1 MGTVFF
7 LTCFPIKT
15 INSNM
20 GAGKRFLQSS
30 TGNKIQTRLEN
41 AAYASQQNS
50 KRGPRASPIFMTPEN
65 RREPRRKTHNA
76 DAIRQDGQQRLQ
88 REKQAEVEFEEE
100 DGYSNLSS
108 RKQRLSRAARFG
120 FLSSKAPI
128 MLPNAWETTVVES
141 LNGIDKST
149 LKREHLLSQGR
160 SSKNEPVQPLQSS
173 ILRLT
178 TSSPK
183 RYAAVRSVLRQ
194 VKARLGPDEED
205 FESQILSGQWS
216 PSRIVEYGCG
226 TGEGLW
232 ASASVFRD
240 SMAEGKERLTYE
252 GYDSNVPYLRAAADL
267 VISAKERAAPILQ
280 GEKSFDG
287 QEDELANLANM
298 NISLRTSPTSSNIA
312 ATLSQDRDP
321 SQPSIEPTDGN
332 GTLVLCNHTLS
343 SLRSDS
349 ARNAFVKSL
358 WSKHPTAEVL
368 AFVENGDERGF
379 ACIASAREE
388 LLGIGKRY
396 EDIEKRP
403 DMTIGNQTFY
413 AEDVES
419 SETVDQQRILPDHQ
433 ECHVVAPCPHDR
445 PCPLLHDFEL
455 SESFGEKIGKSSR
468 SSSPLFHGANH
479 GMNICAASTRV
490 HNPEYTRKT
499 RQTRS
504 NVENAQ
510 HCYLV
515 IRKGPRPTFNDR
527 KQFDTDDVREALAAR
542 EKLRKRADKTKV
554 GILEALRS
562 TKSGTKTEIP
572 IAEEINNDDGT
583 VSHSTLAELGA
594 EMEMGDIQAREE
606 LLRIL
611 PQILQNQ
618 AGDRSEDIPEALQM
632 AQSVLE
638 QSAQMAEEAQDT
650 VDQDTDSAE
659 ESLRLAGSMLE
670 QQREMAKS
678 QEPEP
683 ISEDLEQEDIESMRV
698 DAYSWPR
705 LIIPPIKRSGHTTI
719 DACTAQGS
727 IDRFV
732 IPKSLG
738 KQAYQDGRK
747 VRQGDLLPYP
757 PIEEKPVLWKEI
769 DLESGDESVEGLLQ
783 DESPVALIEVQN
795 IKTVI
800 RRVPAALESQ
810 RNTMRP
816 STKIKSSSKKAG
828 DGKAFI
834 DWPKSSALAIGPD
847 LVANAGMKESNE
859 AIPTSSSSSSRRKH
873 YQEGGDRALEQ
884 LEQSQ
889 TYSKRKSRKTSLA
902 DFDKEVRDAWAEDDA
917 HSV

>member
-1 MGTVFF
+1 MG
-7 LTCFPIKT
+7 
-15 INSNM
+15 S
-20 GAGKRFLQSS
+20 GKKIWQSP
-30 TGNKIQTRLEN
+30 TGKNIQARLEN
-41 AAYASQQNS
+41 AAHASAQNS
-50 KRGPRASPIFMTPEN
+50 KRGPRASPILMTSGN
-65 RREPRRKTHNA
+65 KRAWRKAHSA
-76 DAIRQDGQQRLQ
+76 DATRMAVPETADRQRKAQG
-88 REKQAEVEFEEE
+88 EVEEE
-100 DGYSNLSS
+100 DDHFNLSA

-120 FLSSKAPI
+120 FLSSKAPT
-128 MLPNAWETTVVES
+128 MLPNAWNTTVVES
-141 LNGIDKST
+141 LDDVDKAQ
-149 LKREHLLSQGR
+149 LKKEYVLNQNRH
-160 SSKNEPVQPLQSS
+160 SKNERLEPLRSS

-194 VKARLGPDEED
+194 VRARLGPDEEG

-240 SMAEGKERLTYE
+240 STSEGKERLTYE
-252 GYDSNVPYLRAAADL
+252 GYDSNVPYLRAAADM

-280 GEKSFDG
+280 GEKSHDG
-287 QEDELANLANM
+287 QEDELADLAKM
-298 NISLRTSPTSSNIA
+298 HISLRTSPTSSNIA
-312 ATLSQDRDP
+312 AQLSGDRDP
-321 SQPSIEPTDGN
+321 SQPAIEPTEGD
-332 GTLVLCNHTLS
+332 GTLVLCNHALS
-343 SLRSDS
+343 NLRSDS
-349 ARNAFVKSL
+349 ARNNLVKSL

-396 EDIEKRP
+396 ESTEEQP

-413 AEDVES
+413 AENTES
-419 SETVDQQRILPDHQ
+419 NESDEHQQILSDHQ

-468 SSSPLFHGANH
+468 ASSPLFHGANH

-490 HNPEYTRKT
+490 HNPENTRKT
-499 RQTRS
+499 RQTQS
-504 NVENAQ
+504 DVENAQ

-515 IRKGPRPTFNDR
+515 VRRGPRPTFNDR

-542 EKLRKRADKTKV
+542 EILRRRADKTKV

-572 IAEEINNDDGT
+572 VAEEINSEDEA
-583 VSHSTLAELGA
+583 VSSSTLAELGA
-594 EMEMGDIQAREE
+594 EMEKGDNQAREE

-611 PQILQNQ
+611 PQIIQNQ
-618 AGDRSEDIPEALQM
+618 AGDKTEDIPEALQM
-632 AQSVLE
+632 AQNVLE
-638 QSAQMAEEAQDT
+638 QSAQMAEEAQDS
-650 VDQDTDSAE
+650 VEQEDASAAE
-659 ESLRLAGSMLE
+659 ESLRLAGAMLE
-670 QQREMAKS
+670 QQRELSNA
-678 QEPEP
+678 QEQEI
-683 ISEDLEQEDIESMRV
+683 ISEGLEQKDIESMRI

-705 LIIPPIKRSGHTTI
+705 LIIPPLKRSGHMTV

-732 IPKSLG
+732 LPKSLG
-738 KQAYQDGRK
+738 KQTYQDARK
-747 VRQGDLLPYP
+747 ARQGDLLPYP
-757 PIEEKPVLWKEI
+757 PIEEKPVLWEEI
-769 DLESGDESVEGLLQ
+769 DLESGDESVEGLSQ
-783 DESPVALIEVQN
+783 DESPVAMIEVQK
-795 IKTVI
+795 IKTVM
-800 RRVPAALESQ
+800 RRIPAALESQ

-816 STKIKSSSKKAG
+816 STKIKSSSKRAG

-859 AIPTSSSSSSRRKH
+859 AIPGLSSSSSSRRQH
-873 YQEGGDRALEQ
+873 YKEGGERAIEQ

-889 TYSKRKSRKTSLA
+889 TYSKRNNRKSSLA
-902 DFDKEVRDAWAEDDA
+902 NFDKEVRDAWAEDDA
-917 HSV
+917 HAV